1 MMCLSRPLRVAADV
15 ATARA
20 TRRAAT
26 LPMIARMAGTALA
39 AEAELQATELDRV
52 LTSAGLPTSNLL
64 HRLARSIP
72 STLTRV
78 AETVVVIERRV
89 AGTLNRLAGDGVPRT
104 ASPDPTSSTDGH
116 TAEHA
121 DEHAAEK
128 Q

>member
-1 MMCLSRPLRVAADV
+1 MISLSRPLRVAADV
-15 ATARA
+15 ATTRA
-20 TRRAAT
+20 ARRAAT

-52 LTSAGLPTSNLL
+52 LTAAGLPTSNLL

-89 AGTLNRLAGDGVPRT
+89 AGTLNRLAGDGAPQT
-104 ASPDPTSSTDGH
+104 ASPNPASSTDGR

-121 DEHAAEK
+121 DRHATEN